1 MKYCLQNIE
10 KCSVLFF
17 GTEERYTWVLN
28 PMEMTVEVGV
38 YYLLVRPIVGA
49 GVNSTNASVFITTIA
64 AHCLYWDETK
74 ANWSG
79 DGCRVS

>member
-1 MKYCLQNIE
+1 M
-10 KCSVLFF
+10 
-17 GTEERYTWVLN
+17 LN
-28 PMEMTVEVGV
+28 PMEMRVEVGV
-38 YYLLVRPIVGA
+38 YYLLVRPVVGA

-64 AHCLYWDETK
+64 AYCLYWDETK

>member
-1 MKYCLQNIE
+1 
-10 KCSVLFF
+10 
-17 GTEERYTWVLN
+17 
-28 PMEMTVEVGV
+28 MEMTIEVGI
-38 YYLLVRPIVGA
+38 YYLLVRPVVGA

-64 AHCLYWDETK
+64 AHCLYWDEMK